1 MKNYDEYTDN
11 IRNKAKNIKKRRH
24 IAWSCTTVFVLAL
37 ALTLFVPYSDQ
48 LPNVDRY
55 QTSPYYKLIPGLNK
69 ATYQPPAHKN
79 NYEWLK
85 AVLSTTKFDAS
96 GDMAPMAPGNVSD
109 SLNGIVSEPI
119 YSANAAPMGTITG
132 GVIAPESDQK
142 YEEVTDN
149 QVQGVTESDI
159 FKRSDKYI
167 YYLRDNK
174 LSVYSID
181 KENSAEIATVELSV
195 ESSRYSRNFEMFLSQ
210 DCATLT
216 VLSQQSDKEK
226 GACTV
231 VYSLDV
237 TDPANIQQHEPLYFN
252 GSFITA
258 RVVEDELL
266 LIYNY
271 RVTGEIDFDKPET
284 FVPVYG
290 TRDEMQPLPAE
301 DIYCPA
307 EEPTAARYTVIA
319 KLDSKTLQ
327 VQDTAALLSYS
338 DQVYVSGSAIY
349 ATYGCV
355 HSEKTGENTIQ
366 TNFTEITGI
375 GYTGKTLDVLGT
387 VTIEGSVKDQYSM
400 DEYNGI
406 LRVAASTSTRT
417 VKEEKTQFY
426 AWATILERKNNC
438 NLYCI
443 DLSTWKVASSV
454 IAFAPEGE
462 EVTSARFDGPMGYVC
477 TAEVVIM
484 TDPVYY
490 FDLSDIHNITY
501 KHTPVI
507 DGYSSSLINFGDYL
521 LGIGYSESRGLK
533 VEIYEETADGVE
545 SLTAYER
552 VAWFSENY
560 KSYYIDREN
569 NLLGI
574 AVGNW
579 GSGCY
584 YLLLHFDGYK
594 LTVIREIPIDGVFV
608 NNARADIIDGYIYL
622 LEKQLQVVKLY

>member
-11 IRNKAKNIKKRRH
+11 IRNKAKNIKKRRR

-85 AVLSTTKFDAS
+85 AVLSTTRFDAA

-210 DCATLT
+210 DCTTLT

-237 TDPANIQQHEPLYFN
+237 TDPANIQQHEPLYFK

-271 RVTGEIDFDKPET
+271 RVTGEIDFDKSET

-290 TRDEMQPLPAE
+290 TRDELQPLPAE

-319 KLDSKTLQ
+319 KLDGKTLQ

-338 DQVYVSGSAIY
+338 TQVYVSRTAIY
-349 ATYGCV
+349 ATYSCV
-355 HSEKTGENTIQ
+355 HAEQAGENTQQ
-366 TNFTEITGI
+366 TDVTEITGI
-375 GYTGKTLDVLGT
+375 GYTGETLDVLGT

-406 LRVAASTSTRT
+406 LRVATSTSTRL
-417 VKEEKTQFY
+417 VKENSSQFY
-426 AWATILERKNNC
+426 AWMTVLEREDNC

-545 SLTAYER
+545 PLTAYER

-574 AVGNW
+574 ATGNW

-608 NNARADIIDGYIYL
+608 NNARADIIDGYLYL